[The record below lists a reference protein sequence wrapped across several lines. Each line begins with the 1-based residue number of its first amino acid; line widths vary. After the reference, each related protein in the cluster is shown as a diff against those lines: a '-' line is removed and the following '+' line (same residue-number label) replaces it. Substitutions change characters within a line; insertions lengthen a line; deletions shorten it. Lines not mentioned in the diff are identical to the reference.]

1 MERCLVVG
9 SFVIALP
16 LSTNRQTIVFCFFL
30 FLDSSLGSIEPST
43 EFFFPFYRQ
52 KFGRAMNDMRSVMTV
67 DQVRELRLE
76 NGSVQTTSTTS
87 TSNGAATVV

>member
-1 MERCLVVG
+1 
-9 SFVIALP
+9 
-16 LSTNRQTIVFCFFL
+16 
-30 FLDSSLGSIEPST
+30 
-43 EFFFPFYRQ
+43 
-52 KFGRAMNDMRSVMTV
+52 MNDMRSVMTV